1 MKYFNYILL
10 DIRKNYSGVIII
22 NTCYIHPSAT
32 AQCHYTPPHS
42 LKNTIHNTQCM
53 YIYAHAHHAHHLIH
67 RENSRTDLVSHAPRR
82 PRRRECALHSTPLRT
97 EQSRPEAPLPLHLTT
112 IPRPVRYSSRY
123 SSFSFSSSSCT
134 RWSYSSCSFLQ
145 L

>member
-42 LKNTIHNTQCM
+42 LKNTIHKTQCM

-97 EQSRPEAPLPLHLTT
+97 EQRLLSLFTSPPFLVQSAT
-112 IPRPVRYSSRY
+112 RPVRY